1 ERLTLT
7 GQVQEMQ
14 LSPDGQKVAFITHG
28 EVFAASAKDGGDA
41 ARVTSSAAAESQLNW
56 APDSRRIVYVSN
68 RDAVPHLFLYDFT
81 AGAETQL
88 TNGAAGDTTPRF
100 SPDGRFIAFVRDA
113 RELRVLDVRAKQEQ
127 KLATASFD
135 RQPFISER
143 PFTWS
148 PDSRWLAFLTASG
161 KLFHNLQ
168 VVSAAGG
175 DARPV
180 SF

>member
-1 ERLTLT
+1 
-7 GQVQEMQ
+7 M
-14 LSPDGQKVAFITHG
+14 
-28 EVFAASAKDGGDA
+28 
-41 ARVTSSAAAESQLNW
+41 
-56 APDSRRIVYVSN
+56 
-68 RDAVPHLFLYDFT
+68 
-81 AGAETQL
+81 

-100 SPDGRFIAFVRDA
+100 SPDGRFIAFLRDA

-143 PFTWS
+143 PFAWS

-161 KLFHNLQ
+161 KLFRNLQ
-168 VVSAAGG
+168 VVPAAGG

-180 SF
+180 SFLANSFSGTQPLPPGKSTRNSPSFL